1 MRIATFSI
9 VGFDPDKH
17 EWGVGVAS
25 RFLAVGAYVPFARA
39 GAGAI
44 ATQALANL
52 AYGSEG
58 LALLAGGMGA
68 AEALQALTDADNGRD
83 ERQVGIVD
91 ARGEAATYTGT
102 ACMEWAGGIT
112 GPGYAAQGNILSG
125 PEVVEAMGRAFEAET
140 GALGQRLY
148 AALLAGDSA
157 GGDRRGRQGAA
168 LKVVRAGGG
177 YGGFNDVVI
186 DLRVDDHPTPVVE
199 LGRLTTLHA
208 LYFGSTPVAD
218 KLPLDEEVLR
228 ELQAMARQAGVY
240 LGDIDGQL
248 DAETTAALRLLT
260 GTENLEER
268 IDLPRATI
276 DPPALD
282 FLRERFALG
291 DDPL

>member
-9 VGFDPDKH
+9 VGFDPARR
-17 EWGVGVAS
+17 EWGVAVAS

-39 GAGAI
+39 EAGAI

-58 LALLAGGMGA
+58 LDLLAAGRSA
-68 AEALQALTDADNGRD
+68 AEVAQTLTAADPGRD
-83 ERQVGIVD
+83 ERQLGIVD
-91 ARGEAATYTGT
+91 ARGDAATYTGS
-102 ACMEWAGGIT
+102 ACMEWAGGVI

-186 DLRVDDHPTPVVE
+186 DLRVDDHPAPVAE
-199 LGRLTTLHA
+199 LGRLMALHA
-208 LYFGSTPVAD
+208 LYFGSTPATD

-240 LGDIDGQL
+240 QGDIDGQL

-291 DDPL
+291 DEPL